1 MTVDAD
7 EHGMPQDLG
16 GHLFDLSPVAIM
28 VVDRNGRIV
37 MANAEAERT
46 LGITREEMMR
56 RTYDDPA
63 WHITGYEGDRF
74 HDEALPVQQVLQKRE
89 AVYGIEYA
97 VEKPGGERIY
107 LSVNAAP
114 VWTDEGEISHIVC
127 MVRDVTAQHVA
138 DAALLERE
146 QRFRALFEQSLDAIW
161 IVALDGT
168 ILEVNQA
175 WLDMFGFR
183 REEVGSLNAADFYV
197 DPDGRRQFLE
207 SIASQGFVR
216 DVVRFR
222 RKDGTVLDCER
233 RVVSLRDKTGAV
245 VGFQGVVRDVTEQ
258 KRLAQALQESEEHYR
273 TVFEQSMDAL
283 YVVDVEG
290 RSIRANKRWLDMF
303 GYTSEELPFL
313 SAADVYVD
321 PAERSDFLQRVSRD
335 GYVEDDVLFKRKDG
349 TVFTCHRLVV
359 PLRNSTGAVVAFHGV
374 FRDVTEQRR
383 LEEALRDREEK
394 YRSLFEQAR
403 EAITIVTPEGVILD
417 ANQAWFNLFGY
428 TRDDLSSLNM
438 IDVYANPGDRKKF
451 LRRMAQDG
459 FVEDEVWY
467 RKRDGTP
474 VLCDR
479 SVSARKNEYGVTV
492 AFQAFERDITEERRL
507 QRELHSQADRLR
519 LLAQR
524 VQAAREEERTGIA
537 RELHDSIGQRL
548 TAVRLDLHRLKEALR
563 GGRSGCIDAVEQI
576 ERLLD
581 DTVDDVRRISSE
593 LRPGVL
599 DEIGLV
605 GAIDW
610 QICELKKRTDI
621 SYAVDL
627 PEEVPLLDEGRKTA
641 LFRVFQELM
650 ANVVRHSGAT
660 SVRVSLEQ
668 HGNVVC
674 MTVADDGCGLAPQ
687 QIEAPS
693 PLGVVGM
700 RERLQPFGGILQYE
714 SAPGAGTTA
723 RVTMPVS

>member
-1 MTVDAD
+1 
-7 EHGMPQDLG
+7 
-16 GHLFDLSPVAIM
+16 
-28 VVDRNGRIV
+28 
-37 MANAEAERT
+37 
-46 LGITREEMMR
+46 
-56 RTYDDPA
+56 
-63 WHITGYEGDRF
+63 
-74 HDEALPVQQVLQKRE
+74 
-89 AVYGIEYA
+89 
-97 VEKPGGERIY
+97 
-107 LSVNAAP
+107 
-114 VWTDEGEISHIVC
+114 
-127 MVRDVTAQHVA
+127 
-138 DAALLERE
+138 
-146 QRFRALFEQSLDAIW
+146 
-161 IVALDGT
+161 
-168 ILEVNQA
+168 
-175 WLDMFGFR
+175 
-183 REEVGSLNAADFYV
+183 
-197 DPDGRRQFLE
+197 
-207 SIASQGFVR
+207 
-216 DVVRFR
+216 
-222 RKDGTVLDCER
+222 
-233 RVVSLRDKTGAV
+233 
-245 VGFQGVVRDVTEQ
+245 
-258 KRLAQALQESEEHYR
+258 
-273 TVFEQSMDAL
+273 
-283 YVVDVEG
+283 
-290 RSIRANKRWLDMF
+290 
-303 GYTSEELPFL
+303 
-313 SAADVYVD
+313 
-321 PAERSDFLQRVSRD
+321 
-335 GYVEDDVLFKRKDG
+335 
-349 TVFTCHRLVV
+349 
-359 PLRNSTGAVVAFHGV
+359 
-374 FRDVTEQRR
+374 
-383 LEEALRDREEK
+383 
-394 YRSLFEQAR
+394 
-403 EAITIVTPEGVILD
+403 
-417 ANQAWFNLFGY
+417 
-428 TRDDLSSLNM
+428 
-438 IDVYANPGDRKKF
+438 
-451 LRRMAQDG
+451 
-459 FVEDEVWY
+459 
-467 RKRDGTP
+467 

-507 QRELHSQADRLR
+507 QRELQSQADRLH

-548 TAVRLDLHRLKEALR
+548 TAARLDLHRLKAALRGGRSGCIDAR

-693 PLGVVGM
+693 SLGVVGM